1 MKEGSE
7 TPEYNS
13 DCTEISTCSLV
24 MPVIL
29 AKAVFFSE
37 FLLLGENRQVKF
49 VLSQITNLSPER
61 AFGAENTSFLL
72 QFAVSGKL
80 PHFCSDLT

>member
-1 MKEGSE
+1 
-7 TPEYNS
+7 
-13 DCTEISTCSLV
+13 

-61 AFGAENTSFLL
+61 AFRAENTSFLL

-80 PHFCSDLT
+80 LHFCSDLN

>member
-61 AFGAENTSFLL
+61 AFTENTSFLL